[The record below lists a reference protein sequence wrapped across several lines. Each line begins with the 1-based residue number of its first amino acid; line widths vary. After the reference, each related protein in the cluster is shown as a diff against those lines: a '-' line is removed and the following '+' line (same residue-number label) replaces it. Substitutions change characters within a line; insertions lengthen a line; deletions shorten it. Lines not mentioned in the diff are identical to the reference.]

1 LKIIFDKVRDAL
13 YRDFGTIE
21 NHFQYGG
28 AMRTPMVLVTGQG
41 DTNAVAGALLRRP
54 GTVVVEHRFDGH
66 VVRRTTI
73 TLRHGELATAEDAL
87 ELAHGCVACTVRD
100 DLLVLLRKL
109 HRWDGVDR
117 IVVHLAPWLEPEPI
131 CVAINHVRV
140 RVGPGYPD
148 GPAALDVGI
157 GGVVTCVDSRNWL
170 TRALGDDDLPDGR
183 TVAQAVVG
191 QAEFADLLVLS
202 RPEPVT
208 LAVLRRLAPRARITV
223 GLDRVEMALA
233 NLEDDSPR
241 GRSDH
246 PHGWLLAGLP
256 PLVADGMVRIVE
268 FNARRPFHPER
279 LHAAV
284 DLLLGGVVRSR
295 GRLWLANRPDQVM
308 WLESAGGGL
317 RVACAGKWL
326 AAMTT
331 AEAVKVD
338 AERRIFAELQWEYRF
353 GDRHTAMTALV
364 CGAEPAEILDALN
377 GALLTDEEMAAPQE
391 WGRYPDPFGDWHE
404 DPCDET
410 SGVAEEVSS
419 DRDRRLEP

>member
-1 LKIIFDKVRDAL
+1 
-13 YRDFGTIE
+13 
-21 NHFQYGG
+21 
-28 AMRTPMVLVTGQG
+28 
-41 DTNAVAGALLRRP
+41 
-54 GTVVVEHRFDGH
+54 
-66 VVRRTTI
+66 
-73 TLRHGELATAEDAL
+73 
-87 ELAHGCVACTVRD
+87 
-100 DLLVLLRKL
+100 
-109 HRWDGVDR
+109 
-117 IVVHLAPWLEPEPI
+117 
-131 CVAINHVRV
+131 
-140 RVGPGYPD
+140 
-148 GPAALDVGI
+148 
-157 GGVVTCVDSRNWL
+157 
-170 TRALGDDDLPDGR
+170 
-183 TVAQAVVG
+183 
-191 QAEFADLLVLS
+191 
-202 RPEPVT
+202 
-208 LAVLRRLAPRARITV
+208 V